1 MEWESTTWDGTLT
14 IGAVSMHCPAWV
26 VYDVHQLWAGPD
38 ERGEDVL
45 IPGAA
50 GRLAMPRRADKTV
63 FMLPMEIDGSV
74 SRSDVPYADFRD
86 GYRRNL
92 LWLRQNVTDPVSS
105 GNGTRSVSLT
115 TPAAGPT
122 LTGAAHVSLHTG
134 DQELGVWRAVL
145 TLSFPAGGLA

>member
-1 MEWESTTWDGTLT
+1 MEWQSTTWDGTLT
-14 IGAVSMHCPAWV
+14 IGTVSMHCPAWV
-26 VYDVHQLWAGPD
+26 VYDVHQLWDGPD

-50 GRLAMPRRADKTV
+50 GRLAMPRRADRTV

-74 SRSDVPYADFRD
+74 SRTGVPHADFRD

-92 LWLRQNVTDPVSS
+92 LWLSQNVTGPVSS

-122 LTGAAHVSLHTG
+122 LTGAAHVSLRTG
-134 DQELGVWRAVL
+134 EQELGIWRAVL